1 MTNREIAHV
10 LFNIAT
16 LLELA
21 EGNPYRIRAYRRA
34 ARGMLR
40 LNVEAKDLLAAGGE
54 LPLPGL
60 GKRLRAKIGQ
70 LVQGG
75 RMAFYEELIA
85 EQHPAI
91 QALMA
96 VPGVGPKTAGRLFTE
111 LHLTSPDAAVRSRGF
126 SDKAAL
132 LAELGRYPE
141 ARAVL
146 EEGMAQDTTAGRP
159 ELRGGKQLALAYLA
173 LREGRPATA
182 RGNGRPAVPIL
193 RGGHG

>member
-1 MTNREIAHV
+1 MTNREIAHI

-16 LLELA
+16 LLELG

-40 LNVEAKDLLAAGGE
+40 LDAEARDLLAAGRD

-70 LVQGG
+70 LVEGG
-75 RMAFYEELIA
+75 RLAFYEELIA

-96 VPGVGPKTAGRLFTE
+96 VPGVGPKTAARLFTE
-111 LHLTSPDAAVRSRGF
+111 LHLTSPEALLFAARRGRVRELWGF
-126 SDKAAL
+126 AERREAAL
-132 LAELGRYPE
+132 AEAAAGVVAHDGGPT
-141 ARAVL
+141 
-146 EEGMAQDTTAGRP
+146 DTPPGAT
-159 ELRGGKQLALAYLA
+159 QLPL
-173 LREGRPATA
+173 PAA
-182 RGNGRPAVPIL
+182 SAAA
-193 RGGHG
+193 

>member
-1 MTNREIAHV
+1 MTNREIAHI

-21 EGNPYRIRAYRRA
+21 EGNPYRIQAYRRA

-40 LNVEAKDLLAAGGE
+40 LRDEARDLLAAGQE

-70 LVQGG
+70 LIAGG

-91 QALMA
+91 QSLMA
-96 VPGVGPKTAGRLFTE
+96 VPGVGPKTAARLFTE
-111 LHLTSPDAAVRSRGF
+111 LHLASPEALLFAARRGRVRELWGFGPRREQALARAAATVISGGEPPAAPPTGPAQLPLVSAEPAAAV
-126 SDKAAL
+126 A
-132 LAELGRYPE
+132 
-141 ARAVL
+141 
-146 EEGMAQDTTAGRP
+146 
-159 ELRGGKQLALAYLA
+159 
-173 LREGRPATA
+173 
-182 RGNGRPAVPIL
+182 
-193 RGGHG
+193 

>member
-16 LLELA
+16 LLEMA
-21 EGNPYRIRAYRRA
+21 SGNPYRIQAYRRC

-40 LNVEAKDLLAAGGE
+40 LKVEANTLVEAGQE

-70 LVQGG
+70 LIAGG

-91 QALMA
+91 QSLMQ
-96 VPGVGPKTAGRLFTE
+96 VPTVGPKTALRLFTE
-111 LHLTSPDAAVRSRGF
+111 LHLTSPEALLFAARRGRVRELWGF
-126 SDKAAL
+126 GEKRERALAAAAAL
-132 LAELGRYPE
+132 VIGGSRPPSGPTSGGNQLPLPT
-141 ARAVL
+141 
-146 EEGMAQDTTAGRP
+146 MAA
-159 ELRGGKQLALAYLA
+159 
-173 LREGRPATA
+173 
-182 RGNGRPAVPIL
+182 
-193 RGGHG
+193 

>member
-21 EGNPYRIRAYRRA
+21 EGNPYRIQAYRRA

-40 LNVEAKDLLAAGGE
+40 LNVEAKDLLAAGRE

-70 LVQGG
+70 LITGG

-91 QALMA
+91 QSLMR

-111 LHLTSPDAAVRSRGF
+111 LHLTT
-126 SDKAAL
+126 
-132 LAELGRYPE
+132 PE
-141 ARAVL
+141 ALYFAARRGRVRELWGFGERREDALARAAASVL
-146 EEGMAQDTTAGRP
+146 EGGEPPLAPPPGPAQLPLPGSEAARTA
-159 ELRGGKQLALAYLA
+159 ETVAA
-173 LREGRPATA
+173 
-182 RGNGRPAVPIL
+182 
-193 RGGHG
+193 

>member
-40 LNVEAKDLLAAGGE
+40 LNVEAKDLLAAGQE

-111 LHLTSPDAAVRSRGF
+111 LHLTSPEALYFAARRGRVRELWGF
-126 SDKAAL
+126 GARREEA
-132 LAELGRYPE
+132 LAEGAAKVLTGGEPPLDPAPNPTQLPLPE
-141 ARAVL
+141 SARERAV
-146 EEGMAQDTTAGRP
+146 
-159 ELRGGKQLALAYLA
+159 
-173 LREGRPATA
+173 ATA
-182 RGNGRPAVPIL
+182 AA
-193 RGGHG
+193 

>member
-1 MTNREIAHV
+1 MTNREVAHI

-40 LNVEAKDLLAAGGE
+40 LRAEARDLLASGQE

-60 GKRLRAKIGQ
+60 GKRLREKIGQ
-70 LVQGG
+70 LLVGG

-91 QALMA
+91 QALMV
-96 VPGVGPKTAGRLFTE
+96 VPGVGPKTAARLFTE
-111 LHLTSPDAAVRSRGF
+111 LHLTSPE
-126 SDKAAL
+126 AL
-132 LAELGRYPE
+132 LFAARRGRVRELWGFGERRE
-141 ARAVL
+141 R
-146 EEGMAQDTTAGRP
+146 
-159 ELRGGKQLALAYLA
+159 ALAEA
-173 LREGRPATA
+173 AMQVVSGGEPPSAPTPGPAQLPLTGTVTA
-182 RGNGRPAVPIL
+182 AA
-193 RGGHG
+193 

>member
-21 EGNPYRIRAYRRA
+21 EGNPYRIQAYRRA

-40 LNVEAKDLLAAGGE
+40 LNVEAKDLLAAGRE

-70 LVQGG
+70 LIAGG

-91 QALMA
+91 QSLMR
-96 VPGVGPKTAGRLFTE
+96 VPGVGPKTAERLIRELDVRSIEQLELAARQGRLSALRGIGQVRQRQLGE
-111 LHLTSPDAAVRSRGF
+111 AAS
-126 SDKAAL
+126 ATL
-132 LAELGRYPE
+132 LAE
-141 ARAVL
+141 AA
-146 EEGMAQDTTAGRP
+146 
-159 ELRGGKQLALAYLA
+159 
-173 LREGRPATA
+173 
-182 RGNGRPAVPIL
+182 
-193 RGGHG
+193 

>member
-1 MTNREIAHV
+1 MTNREIAHI

-40 LNVEAKDLLAAGGE
+40 LSVEARDLLAQGRE

-60 GKRLRAKIGQ
+60 GKRLREKIGQ
-70 LVQGG
+70 LIAGG

-91 QALMA
+91 QSLMA
-96 VPGVGPKTAGRLFTE
+96 VPGVGPKTASRLFTE
-111 LHLTSPDAAVRSRGF
+111 LHLTSPE
-126 SDKAAL
+126 AL
-132 LAELGRYPE
+132 LFAARRGRVRELWGFGPRREQRLAEAAATIVTGGEPPLAPPPGP
-141 ARAVL
+141 
-146 EEGMAQDTTAGRP
+146 AQLP
-159 ELRGGKQLALAYLA
+159 LV
-173 LREGRPATA
+173 PATA
-182 RGNGRPAVPIL
+182 AAA
-193 RGGHG
+193 